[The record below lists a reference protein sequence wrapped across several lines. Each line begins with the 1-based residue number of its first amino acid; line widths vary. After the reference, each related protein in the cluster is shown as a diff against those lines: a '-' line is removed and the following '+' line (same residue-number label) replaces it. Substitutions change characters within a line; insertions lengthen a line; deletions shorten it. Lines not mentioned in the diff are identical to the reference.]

1 MRHVPTAKFF
11 ALRGI
16 KESLVNGYAVLGLNE
31 AISLRDELY
40 QFAVAASRQL
50 ESFVL
55 DSLCWVIAV
64 ITKRAWIDS
73 SEEQRML
80 FTRTLCEDIT
90 VHNTPCI
97 GLITA
102 TYLIDEISGGS
113 KCSEF
118 NLPWEFHYMCKASFE
133 KVHLMYL
140 FEAALKVMHRQLQR
154 SLAQQS
160 ISSSGSHTIAYER
173 RSALHVA
180 ERVLNWAFT
189 SLDANKLADS
199 SFGGS
204 IGALSAKN
212 SASSG
217 SDIQGRARS
226 GDLDGGDDYEAPGL
240 AILDSDLRSR
250 TPLFPTEWQSLLLD
264 SSVVGLFFSIY
275 EATVSDQMHMY
286 FSPGSSH
293 IALQCMIQISGLR
306 GKGIFAETAT
316 KSTDS
321 MRADYANTIMQSQLR
336 VLHHVCTMDFTS
348 EASEDLVVTTTQMIR
363 RFIEAQLDEQPVTM
377 VAGERLH
384 PLALLAAGVP
394 ETFGYFGEV
403 SKFICLLLRAASG
416 ILKSDEHHDIDE
428 EFGDMDNY
436 FVMQAFDEL
445 ASAWTSVI
453 NEIREWGYLV
463 EASLESSDKA
473 KISASSGGATTD
485 IEGRLDNQNVLKS
498 FTQFLTSTACM
509 IRSEYIQLRMLVCE
523 DSVKE
528 SSSRNDAQSIDHSL
542 LAKDYIVYEDQLQ
555 FFGLLARLDIRT
567 SIDRIYES
575 LCSRCSALQSEFNRL
590 ESAMSNGTYA
600 SASDESTQ
608 RSIDILHEQIHWI
621 VLLIGYTLADSG
633 NSERVLIPS
642 SVSESSLASHDIEHD
657 CVVQSV
663 VSILKTLQF
672 ELMSPS
678 SILAAYGSPLLVE
691 TLFWALRRIV
701 PVYFM
706 VEMSDYRHMSPH
718 IVSAFGR
725 PADGGNGIAL
735 IESILEFVRRAF
747 DLWTAEEDVLQ
758 MCVDMLLAF
767 SQRSSIA
774 RPITQSIKFSSLMLY
789 FTSNISRFPVSI
801 HGSMVEALASLCSHS
816 SSEDHERAFLELKS
830 LILMNIAQVV
840 QDPDFNQHR
849 EESQVISRLLDG
861 LDMLDGIVSSANF
874 TNMHMVFDL
883 LFEVQPF
890 FEQMLSIYPRGQEI
904 PCKVIQIFESATRYC
919 DISSLP
925 DNEQMTQFSLN
936 VRAILQK
943 YQQSQDV
950 IRTSHPDTDMDT
962 LSRITTLTLA
972 ISHLVRNEMGF
983 APNELERSISQE
995 VSDSFGE
1002 TEIFGLY
1009 CLHTTAT
1016 DAQITTPTVMRVY
1029 MQLLSELVQFRL
1041 PSMIRW
1047 LPAATWQAVMNML
1060 LAGIDNNIYDVEQ
1073 RTYEAINKLGAYI
1086 KIVGIQGMSPELQQI
1101 FQQSIQQFLSKLFSA
1116 LLFSPFD
1123 SQLVEPAGT
1132 ALVILGLI
1140 DSEHM
1145 KNCFQNILQDKSAML
1160 AERLTAVFANFNRSM
1175 ESCEAIRL
1183 FLHSSGP
1190 IPEPIDSVS
1199 LRQPLF
1205 EFLVSA
1211 RAVVHVK

>member
-1 MRHVPTAKFF
+1 MPTAKFF

-16 KESLVNGYAVLGLNE
+16 KESLINGYAVLGVNE
-31 AISLRDELY
+31 ATSLRDELY
-40 QFAVAASRQL
+40 QLAVSTSRQL

-55 DSLCWVIAV
+55 DSLCWVVAV

-73 SEEQRML
+73 SEEQRMA

-97 GLITA
+97 GLITS
-102 TYLIDEISGGS
+102 TYIIDEIAGGS

-133 KVHLMYL
+133 KSHLMFL
-140 FEAALKVMHRQLQR
+140 LEAALKVMHQQLQR
-154 SLAQQS
+154 SLVQQGVS
-160 ISSSGSHTIAYER
+160 PNGSHTIAYER

-180 ERVLNWAFT
+180 ERVLNWSFT
-189 SLDANKLADS
+189 SPDANKLADS

-204 IGALSAKN
+204 IGASAANGLDN
-212 SASSG
+212 SG
-217 SDIQGRARS
+217 HKRARA
-226 GDLDGGDDYEAPGL
+226 GDLDDTDDYEAPGL
-240 AILDSDLRSR
+240 AILDSDLQSR
-250 TPLFPTEWQSLLLD
+250 TPIFPSEWQALLLD
-264 SSVVGLFFSIY
+264 NSVLKLFFSIY
-275 EATVSDQMHMY
+275 EATVSDQMHVY

-306 GKGIFAETAT
+306 GKAIFAETAT

-321 MRADYANTIMQSQLR
+321 LRAEYANTIMQNQLR
-336 VLHHVCTMDFTS
+336 VLRHVCTMDFTS
-348 EASEDLVVTTTQMIR
+348 EASEDLVVATTQMIR

-394 ETFGYFGEV
+394 ETFDYFGEV

-416 ILKSDEHHDIDE
+416 ILKSDDHHDIDE
-428 EFGDMDNY
+428 EFGDVDNY

-445 ASAWTSVI
+445 ANAWTSVI
-453 NEIREWGYLV
+453 NEIREWGYLA
-463 EASLESSDKA
+463 EASLEGSSKA
-473 KISASSGGATTD
+473 EIAASAGATTGD
-485 IEGRLDNQNVLKS
+485 TVSQLDNHSVLKS
-498 FTQFLTSTACM
+498 FTQFLTSTAYM

-528 SSSRNDAQSIDHSL
+528 SSSRNDAQSIDHGL

-555 FFGLLARLDIRT
+555 FFALLARLDIRT
-567 SIDRIYES
+567 SMDRLYES
-575 LCSRCSALQSEFNRL
+575 LCSRCSALQSEFSRL
-590 ESAMSNGTYA
+590 ESAMSNGSYA
-600 SASDESTQ
+600 DVNDETTQ

-621 VLLIGYTLADSG
+621 VLLMSYTLADAG
-633 NSERVLIPS
+633 NSERVLIPAS
-642 SVSESSLASHDIEHD
+642 ISEPSAASHDIEHD
-657 CVVQSV
+657 CVVQSIMH
-663 VSILKTLQF
+663 ILKTLQF

-678 SILAAYGSPLLVE
+678 SILAAYGSPLLAE
-691 TLFWALRRIV
+691 TLFWTLRRIV

-706 VEMSDYRHMSPH
+706 VDVSDYRHMSPH

-725 PADGGNGIAL
+725 PTDGGNGLAL
-735 IESILEFVRRAF
+735 IENILEFIRRAF

-767 SQRSSIA
+767 AQRSSIA
-774 RPITQSIKFSSLMLY
+774 RPITQSIKFASLMMY
-789 FTSNISRFPVSI
+789 FTSNIARFPVSI

-816 SSEDHERAFLELKS
+816 SSEDHERAFSELKS

-840 QDPDFNQHR
+840 QDPSFNQCR
-849 EESQVISRLLDG
+849 QDSQVISRLLDG
-861 LDMLDGIVSSANF
+861 LDMLDGIVASASF
-874 TNMHMVFDL
+874 TNMHMLFDL

-890 FEQMLSIYPRGQEI
+890 FEQMLSIYPRDQEV
-904 PCKVIQIFESATRYC
+904 PCKIIQIVESAARFC

-925 DNEQMTQFSLN
+925 DNEHMARFSLN
-936 VRAILQK
+936 VRTILQK

-950 IRTSHPDTDMDT
+950 IRSGQPDTDMDT

-983 APNELERSISQE
+983 APNELERSISHE

-1002 TEIFGLY
+1002 TEVFGLY
-1009 CLHTTAT
+1009 CIHTTTT
-1016 DAQITTPTVMRVY
+1016 DIQITAPNVMRVY

-1041 PSMIRW
+1041 PSLIRW
-1047 LPAATWQAVMNML
+1047 LPANTWQAVMSML
-1060 LAGIDNNIYDVEQ
+1060 LAGIDNNIHDVEQ
-1073 RTYEAINKLGAYI
+1073 RTYEAISKLGAYI
-1086 KIVGIQGMSPELQQI
+1086 KIVGVQGIFPEVQQI
-1101 FQQSIQQFLSKLFSA
+1101 FQQGIQQFLSKLFSA

-1132 ALVILGLI
+1132 ALVMLGLV

-1145 KNCFQNILQDKSAML
+1145 QNCFRNMLQDKSAAV
-1160 AERLTAVFANFNRSM
+1160 AERLAAVFANFKHSL
-1175 ESCEAIRL
+1175 ESCEAVQL
-1183 FLHSSGP
+1183 FLRSSGP
-1190 IPEPIDSVS
+1190 IPEPIDSAA

-1211 RAVVHVK
+1211 RAVVRVK